1 MNILETE
8 QIQGYGFAD
17 FLEKIEKMINEGW
30 QLDFSTNDNYPT
42 SFGTYYSVG
51 MIKVEKEAKVKGKKV
66 KVEEVVPE
74 ATPETPPEAITSD
87 LSVDIPKE

>member
-17 FLEKIEKMINEGW
+17 FLEKIEKMINQGW

-42 SFGTYYSVG
+42 SFGTFYSVG
-51 MIKVEKEAKVKGKKV
+51 MIKVEKEAKGKRLVRVRKGYV
-66 KVEEVVPE
+66 
-74 ATPETPPEAITSD
+74 ITYCRPS
-87 LSVDIPKE
+87 I